1 MKKKIVVLT
10 GAGISAES
18 GIKTF
23 RDSDGLWENHRIEDV
38 ATPEG
43 FARDPAAVQEFYNA
57 RRDSLVRGNIRP
69 NAAHAAL
76 ARLEAEWPADVLI
89 VTQNIDNLHASA
101 GSRNLIHMHGELAVL
116 RCEQCGHKV
125 RDLKNT
131 NPGQFLPCSNCS
143 HSRLRPDIVWF
154 GEVPFHL
161 NAIENALSDCTHF
174 LAIGT
179 SGQVW
184 PAAGMLQ
191 TARDKGAATF
201 VQALELPANADVRD
215 NFVDGRAAEVVPEL
229 LNQIITNG

>member
-1 MKKKIVVLT
+1 MSLHLVVMT
-10 GAGISAES
+10 GAGISADS
-18 GIKTF
+18 GVSTF
-23 RDSDGLWENHRIEDV
+23 RGAGGLWEGHRPEDV
-38 ATPEG
+38 ATPEAW
-43 FARDPAAVQEFYNA
+43 ARDPKLVWRFYQE
-57 RRDSLVRGNIRP
+57 RRAQLGTVAP
-69 NAAHAAL
+69 NAAHISLHEASNRLSAAGN
-76 ARLEAEWPADVLI
+76 RLTL
-89 VTQNIDNLHASA
+89 VTQNVDNLHERA
-101 GSRNLIHMHGELAVL
+101 GSEAIHMHGELAVL